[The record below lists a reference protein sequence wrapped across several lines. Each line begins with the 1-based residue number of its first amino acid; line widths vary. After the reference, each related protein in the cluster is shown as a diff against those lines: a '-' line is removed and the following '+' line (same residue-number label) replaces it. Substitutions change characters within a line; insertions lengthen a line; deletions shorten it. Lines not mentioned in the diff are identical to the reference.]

1 MPRDN
6 PWSHTDAPPA
16 REEGKLEDWH
26 FDILGVNSDASD
38 AQVRKAY
45 KEVILRFHPDKTG
58 NADVAKQLNEAK
70 TKLLDQEKRAE
81 YTREGREPV
90 SEHEWSL
97 PFTYANMLKPGDIV
111 VIHGV
116 ENSLHYNHMHG
127 RVMQCPERLESCK
140 SGQSK
145 YTIQLQHRRQQFDV
159 DFVVGDERLKQ
170 LKLSGR
176 KLTRLYG
183 DKERDERNS
192 LWSAYYQKGARV
204 AIRDVQ
210 EAFWYNGMQAEV
222 DGFNRDLARVE
233 VLLHSPGRK
242 PERLAFMPH
251 NVSLVVHDATAAL
264 EEALRV
270 EKAARASESARNDER
285 AREAGEEKTRLHARI
300 LEIQALEP
308 QLREAGEEKTR
319 LHARIQALEQQLREA
334 SHAGQNERVDGS
346 GGQPSEPPQPETST
360 FNPVQ
365 GDTVEVRWTADP
377 GSRKRRTIWPVGRI
391 DRVVRTEAGER
402 RYDVRVPSK
411 EILSKQSGGMLR
423 DVRAEDIKRKRQRG
437 RKTT

>member
-97 PFTYANMLKPGDIV
+97 LFTYANMLKPGDIV

-300 LEIQALEP
+300 
-308 QLREAGEEKTR
+308 
-319 LHARIQALEQQLREA
+319 QALEQQLREA

>member
-127 RVMQCPERLESCK
+127 RVM
-140 SGQSK
+140 
-145 YTIQLQHRRQQFDV
+145 
-159 DFVVGDERLKQ
+159 
-170 LKLSGR
+170 
-176 KLTRLYG
+176 
-183 DKERDERNS
+183 
-192 LWSAYYQKGARV
+192 
-204 AIRDVQ
+204 
-210 EAFWYNGMQAEV
+210 
-222 DGFNRDLARVE
+222 
-233 VLLHSPGRK
+233 
-242 PERLAFMPH
+242 
-251 NVSLVVHDATAAL
+251 
-264 EEALRV
+264 
-270 EKAARASESARNDER
+270 
-285 AREAGEEKTRLHARI
+285 
-300 LEIQALEP
+300 
-308 QLREAGEEKTR
+308 
-319 LHARIQALEQQLREA
+319 
-334 SHAGQNERVDGS
+334 
-346 GGQPSEPPQPETST
+346 
-360 FNPVQ
+360 
-365 GDTVEVRWTADP
+365 
-377 GSRKRRTIWPVGRI
+377 
-391 DRVVRTEAGER
+391 
-402 RYDVRVPSK
+402 
-411 EILSKQSGGMLR
+411 
-423 DVRAEDIKRKRQRG
+423 
-437 RKTT
+437 